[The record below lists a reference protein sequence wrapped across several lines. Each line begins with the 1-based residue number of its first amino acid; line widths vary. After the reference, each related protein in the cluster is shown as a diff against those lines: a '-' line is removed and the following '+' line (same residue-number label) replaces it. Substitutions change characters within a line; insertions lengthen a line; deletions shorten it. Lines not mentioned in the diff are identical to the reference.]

1 MAKLNRAIRK
11 QFMITEELNDKL
23 KYIASGKC
31 ESQNEIVNRALS
43 AYLKRFKYVEIKID
57 GDDNPRTEKCSES
70 N

>member
-1 MAKLNRAIRK
+1 MARLNRTIRK

-23 KYIASGKC
+23 MYIASGRC

-43 AYLKRFKYVEIKID
+43 AYLKRFNYEEIKRDD
-57 GDDNPRTEKCSES
+57 GAGAQECSES

>member
-1 MAKLNRAIRK
+1 MARLNRTIRK

-23 KYIASGKC
+23 MYIASART

-43 AYLKRFKYVEIKID
+43 AYLKRWNYEEIQRND
-57 GDDNPRTEKCSES
+57 GAGAEERTES

>member
-1 MAKLNRAIRK
+1 MARLNRAIRK

-23 KYIASGKC
+23 KYIATGRC

-43 AYLKRFKYVEIKID
+43 AYLKRFNYEEIQRND
-57 GDDNPRTEKCSES
+57 GAGTEECSES

>member
-1 MAKLNRAIRK
+1 MARLNRAIRK

-23 KYIASGKC
+23 KYIASVRT

-43 AYLKRFKYVEIKID
+43 AYLKRWNYEEIQR
-57 GDDNPRTEKCSES
+57 DDRAGTEERTES

>member
-1 MAKLNRAIRK
+1 MARLNRTIRK

-23 KYIASGKC
+23 MYIASGRC

-43 AYLKRFKYVEIKID
+43 AYLKRFNYEEIKRDD
-57 GDDNPRTEKCSES
+57 GAGTEECSES

>member
-1 MAKLNRAIRK
+1 MARLNRTIRK

-23 KYIASGKC
+23 MYIASGRC

-43 AYLKRFKYVEIKID
+43 AYLKRFNYEEIQRND
-57 GDDNPRTEKCSES
+57 GAGAEERTES

>member
-1 MAKLNRAIRK
+1 MARLNRTIRK

-23 KYIASGKC
+23 MYIASGRC

-43 AYLKRFKYVEIKID
+43 AYLKRFNYEEIQRND
-57 GDDNPRTEKCSES
+57 GAGTEERAES

>member
-1 MAKLNRAIRK
+1 MARLNRVIRK

-23 KYIASGKC
+23 KYIAEGRC

-43 AYLKRFKYVEIKID
+43 AYLKRWNYEEIQRND
-57 GDDNPRTEKCSES
+57 GAGTEERTES

>member
-1 MAKLNRAIRK
+1 MARLNRAIRK

-23 KYIASGKC
+23 KYIASIRT

-43 AYLKRFKYVEIKID
+43 AYLKRWNYEEIQRND
-57 GDDNPRTEKCSES
+57 RAGTEERTES

>member
-1 MAKLNRAIRK
+1 MARLNRAIRK

-23 KYIASGKC
+23 KYIATGRC

-43 AYLKRFKYVEIKID
+43 AYLKRFNYEEIQRND
-57 GDDNPRTEKCSES
+57 GAGIEERSES

>member
-1 MAKLNRAIRK
+1 MARLNRAIRK

-23 KYIASGKC
+23 KYIASGRC

-43 AYLKRFKYVEIKID
+43 AYLKRFNYEEIKIE
-57 GDDNPRTEKCSES
+57 GDDNPGIEECSES

>member
-1 MAKLNRAIRK
+1 MARLNRAIRK

-23 KYIASGKC
+23 KYIASART

-43 AYLKRFKYVEIKID
+43 AYLKRWNYEEIQRND
-57 GDDNPRTEKCSES
+57 GAGTEERTES

>member
-1 MAKLNRAIRK
+1 MARLNRAIRK

-23 KYIASGKC
+23 KYIASGRS

-43 AYLKRFKYVEIKID
+43 AYLKRFNYEEIKR
-57 GDDNPRTEKCSES
+57 DDRAGAPECSES

>member
-1 MAKLNRAIRK
+1 MARLNRTIRK

-23 KYIASGKC
+23 MYIAAGRC

-43 AYLKRFKYVEIKID
+43 AYLKRWNYEEIQRND
-57 GDDNPRTEKCSES
+57 GAGAQECSES